1 MPVLV
6 IALDGATFD
15 ILDAW
20 LDADKLPTLKKLRDE
35 GARASL
41 MTTFPPITAAAWNS
55 FATGKNPAKHG
66 IFEFLQRKQGSYDVE
81 AMTATHRKARSLW
94 QILSEAGKNVIVINV
109 PVTYPPEKVNGSLVS
124 GMPVPANRTDFA
136 YPPELASELLNW
148 FPDYSINATSVYIRG
163 KADDFLQDIRRE
175 LNQRLTVAENLMQRQ
190 DWDFAMVHILGT
202 DRIQHEFWH
211 CMDETH
217 PKHTDEAPK
226 YKNAILEYYQEID
239 RNLHR
244 VLDLADENTTVFV
257 ISDHGFGALHKFVYL
272 NTWLLAEGFLVLKQN
287 ALTRLKSLAFKLG
300 FSPTNIYKLVAALGM
315 AGVRGGMDM
324 GKRQQLLDVLFLSLK
339 DVDWSKT
346 KAYARGN
353 FGQIFLNVKGREPEG
368 IVQLGADYEKT
379 VQAIINHLPTLK
391 DPQTGQ
397 PLVERVERRKNL
409 FAGDYLD
416 RAPDIAVFMRDET
429 YVPLGTADFPAN
441 TVAENAIGN
450 TGDHRFNGILM
461 MHGRGVEKMDLNE
474 ASLMDIAPTVL
485 HLLNLPVPTD
495 MDGKV
500 LLKALTPDLQT
511 VQYIEVSDN
520 PTASSAPSPYTPEE
534 EAEVTKLLEDL
545 GYLG

>member
-1 MPVLV
+1 MRVLV

-15 ILDAW
+15 ILDGW
-20 LDADKLPTLKKLRDE
+20 LARGKLPALQKILENGTK
-35 GARASL
+35 AHL

-66 IFEFLQRKQGSYDVE
+66 IFEFLQRREGSYDVE
-81 AMTATHRKARSLW
+81 AMTAHHRKAPSLW
-94 QILSEAGKNVIVINV
+94 RLLSDAGKNVIVINV
-109 PVTYPPEKVNGSLVS
+109 PVTYPAESVNGALVA
-124 GMPVPANRTDFA
+124 GMPVPTNRTDFA
-136 YPPELASELLNW
+136 YPPALAKEILDW

-175 LNQRLTVAENLMQRQ
+175 LNQRLTVAEKLMQRQ
-190 DWDFAMVHILGT
+190 PWDFAMVHILGT

-211 CMDETH
+211 CMDPNH
-217 PKHTDEAPK
+217 PKHKGEAVD
-226 YKNAILEYYQEID
+226 YQNAILEYYQEID
-239 RNLHR
+239 RQLHR
-244 VLDLADENTTVFV
+244 LLDLTDESTTVFV

-272 NTWLLAEGFLVLKQN
+272 NSWLLSEGFLVLKKN
-287 ALTRLKSLAFKLG
+287 ALTRLKTLAFKLG
-300 FSPTNIYKLVAALGM
+300 FSPTNIYKVVAAFGLG
-315 AGVRGGMDM
+315 GVRGGMDM
-324 GKRQQLLDVLFLSLK
+324 GKRQQLLDLLFLSLK

-346 KAYARGN
+346 RAYARGN
-353 FGQIFLNVKGREPEG
+353 FGQIFLNVKGREPQG
-368 IVQLGADYEKT
+368 IVRMGADYDQT
-379 VQAIINHLPTLK
+379 VQEIINRLPSLK
-391 DPQTGQ
+391 DPHTQQ
-397 PLVERVERRKNL
+397 PLVARAEKRSSL
-409 FAGDYLD
+409 FAGAYLD

-441 TVAENAIGN
+441 TVAQDAIGN

-461 MHGRGVEKMDLNE
+461 MQGRGVIHRDLGQ

-485 HLLNLPVPTD
+485 HLLNVPVPKE

-500 LLKALTPDLQT
+500 LLEALTSDLQT
-511 VQYIEVSDN
+511 VQYTDAIGSD
-520 PTASSAPSPYTPEE
+520 SSSTPSPYSADE